1 MIKKLTTEEFK
12 NLIFDYT
19 KNQEWNYIGKKPA
32 IIDFFASW
40 CAPCKAIA
48 PILDELDKEY
58 EGVDFYKI
66 DTEDQPELAQVF
78 QIRSIPSILFVPV
91 DEKPQMAQG
100 ALPKDTFIN
109 IIQDVFKL
117 E

>member
-1 MIKKLTTEEFK
+1 MEKLTVESFK
-12 NLIFDYT
+12 EKVFDYT
-19 KNQEWNYIGKKPA
+19 QNEDWTFKGSKPA
-32 IIDFFASW
+32 VIDFYADW
-40 CAPCKAIA
+40 CAPCRAIA

-78 QIRSIPSILFVPV
+78 QIRSIPSVLFVPLN
-91 DEKPQMAQG
+91 EKPQMAQG